1 MFVHK
6 FSPTHSVIGLTLI
19 SIGTI
24 GVGQAWLGQFGTLL
38 FVGIIVL
45 GTLWCSIPG
54 GLGLLIFPFV
64 AMPFFILA
72 YVLFLPVKKRGDKS
86 YRHGFPVVAYWI
98 RDDRIVLVLNFT
110 STISGQSFFRGRRK
124 LARMR
129 EILDS
134 TNVPEHPL
142 VEEQLNKSV
151 EIWNQDTELRRKFEQ
166 RGGIDPGPSEAL
178 IVLDEHSE
186 ERANRVHSIIDCLWD
201 WDKYQDMRH
210 EIIQLAIWDSLAAD
224 VSCGENRG
232 IWFWK
237 EYM

>member
-1 MFVHK
+1 M
-6 FSPTHSVIGLTLI
+6 VI
-19 SIGTI
+19 IGTI
-24 GVGQAWLGQFGTLL
+24 GVGQDWLGQFGTLL

-45 GTLWCSIPG
+45 GTFWCWIPG

-72 YVLFLPVKKRGDKS
+72 YVLFLPVKKRGDMS
-86 YRHGFPVVAYWI
+86 YHHGLPVVAYWM
-98 RDDRIVLVLNFT
+98 RDDRIVLVLNYT

-134 TNVPEHPL
+134 TNVPEHPV

-151 EIWNQDTELRRKFEQ
+151 EIWNQDTELRRKIEQ
-166 RGGIDPGPSEAL
+166 CSEIGPGPSEAL
-178 IVLDEHSE
+178 IHLDEHSK
-186 ERANRVHSIIDCLWD
+186 ERADLVRSIIDFLWD
-201 WDKYQDMRH
+201 SKKYQDMRQ
-210 EIIQLAIWDSLAAD
+210 EIIQLAIWNSLAVD
-224 VSCGENRG
+224 VSYGENRG
-232 IWFWK
+232 LWFWK